1 MNLLTDI
8 IFSEASYKENV
19 HIKWDELPDDKPL
32 IIPEDYS
39 DTLWEKEWDETYQ
52 HNSEELGTENF
63 PTGGTVVGKFT
74 IHEISVDGTGIYAEL
89 EWEDA

>member
-1 MNLLTDI
+1 MTLLTDI

-32 IIPEDYS
+32 IIPE
-39 DTLWEKEWDETYQ
+39 
-52 HNSEELGTENF
+52 ELGTENF
-63 PTGGTVVGKFT
+63 PTGGIVVGKFH